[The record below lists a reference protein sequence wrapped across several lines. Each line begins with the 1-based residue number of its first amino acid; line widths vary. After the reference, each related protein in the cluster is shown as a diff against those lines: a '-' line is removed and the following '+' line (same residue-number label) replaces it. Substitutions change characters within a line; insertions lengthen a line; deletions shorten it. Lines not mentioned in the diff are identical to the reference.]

1 MSTRAMKSTGSV
13 GITKEQRIAE
23 FFGLKGDNW
32 MRHANA
38 ASVWSRFTVLSML
51 ALSIWSREWIGWFSL
66 IPITLSVIWMIANPL
81 VFPVPRSTRN
91 WASKGVLGERIWA
104 DRNNVDIP
112 EQFAKSRVPM
122 WSNVYSTVGLIFLTY
137 GLVTLN
143 LLPTIAGI
151 LIVHGGKLW
160 YIDRMVL
167 LFDDM
172 KTRNKEYAAWEY

>member
-1 MSTRAMKSTGSV
+1 MSTRAMRSTKSV
-13 GITKEQRIAE
+13 GITKEQRVAE
-23 FFGLKGDNW
+23 FFGLKGDSW

-38 ASVWSRFTVLSML
+38 GSVWTRFTVLSML
-51 ALSIWSREWIGWFSL
+51 TLSIWSRDWIGWFSL
-66 IPITLSVIWMIANPL
+66 IPIALSIIWMFVNPL
-81 VFPVPRSTRN
+81 VFPVPKSTRN

-104 DRNNVDIP
+104 DRNKADIP

-122 WSNVYSTVGLIFLTY
+122 WANVYSTVGLIFLAY

-160 YIDRMVL
+160 YLDRMVL

-172 KTRNKEYAAWEY
+172 KTRSTEYAAWEY